1 MAGSV
6 LSKTVPFGTVL
17 IRIGK
22 EGIPE
27 DVKVIPVSRLARES
41 KRSKSDVVASLKRNG
56 YLMMTLQVFTQA
68 LDKTKSEIL
77 SGSLYLPIKISEIT
91 KPITR

>member
-6 LSKTVPFGTVL
+6 MSKTVPFGNVL
-17 IRIGK
+17 IDIGK

-27 DVKVIPVSRLARES
+27 DVRVIPISRLARES
-41 KRSKSDVVASLKRNG
+41 NRSELEVKTSLTHDG
-56 YLMMTLQVFTQA
+56 YLLMTTEVFTQV

-77 SGSLYLPIKISEIT
+77 DVSFPLPIKISET
-91 KPITR
+91 KQITR